1 MAVPV
6 VTTAV
11 GRVMIACGERDD
23 TVTLLPGGTAQY
35 TAILAS
41 VSGDEA
47 AAYRLACGA
56 LAMLAAADGE
66 AVSSGS
72 GKSISWKERIRLW
85 SRAAAGQEPRYLF
98 GEARGV
104 PGSGSEIVTIGWNL

>member
-1 MAVPV
+1 MAVPN

-23 TVTLLPGGTAQY
+23 TSTFLPGATAQY

-56 LAMLAAADGE
+56 LAMLAAAEGE

-72 GKSISWKERIRLW
+72 GKSISWRERIRLW
-85 SRAAAGQEPRYLF
+85 QLAAAGQEPRYLF
-98 GEARGV
+98 GDARGV
-104 PGSGSEIVTIGWNL
+104 AGSGSSAVSVGWEL